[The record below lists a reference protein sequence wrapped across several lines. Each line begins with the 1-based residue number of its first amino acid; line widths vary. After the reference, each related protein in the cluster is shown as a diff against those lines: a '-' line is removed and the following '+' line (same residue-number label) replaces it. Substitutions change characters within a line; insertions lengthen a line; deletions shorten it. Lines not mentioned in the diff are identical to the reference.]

1 MGLGW
6 DTTNGDCDIDASLIL
21 LDCNNNM
28 VEIIYYGKL
37 KSVYNL
43 SVVHTGDNL
52 TGEGEGDDE
61 VIKIY
66 LDKLDPKVVSIWP
79 VVTIYDGTLFD

>member
-21 LDCNNNM
+21 LDKDNNA
-28 VEIIYYGKL
+28 VDVIYYGKL
-37 KSVYNL
+37 KASHNGSVI
-43 SVVHTGDNL
+43 HTGDNL

-61 VIKIY
+61 VIKIFLDR
-66 LDKLDPKVVSIWP
+66 LDKKVVSIWP